1 MNKIIELKM
10 KITTRDLWV
19 FSMYHSNR
27 GFQGVF
33 NIIFTLAWFYLLITQ
48 ELDIPRR
55 IAYLVC
61 AMMFSVIQPLLLY
74 LKSMKQAK
82 TDAIRQEFILSIQ
95 EKGLKVT
102 RANSSGEFAW
112 EDIYKT
118 MFYPNLII
126 IYVDIRR
133 AYLIPKRY
141 WKENQKELIQILKE
155 KTRH

>member
-10 KITTRDLWV
+10 KITTRDLWI

>member
-10 KITTRDLWV
+10 KITTRDLWI

-102 RANSSGEFAW
+102 QANSSGEFAW